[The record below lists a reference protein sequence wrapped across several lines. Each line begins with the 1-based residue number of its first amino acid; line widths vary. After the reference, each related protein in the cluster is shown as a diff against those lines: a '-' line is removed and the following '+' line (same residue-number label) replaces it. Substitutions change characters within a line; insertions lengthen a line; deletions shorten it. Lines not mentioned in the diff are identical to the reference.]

1 MIGVSLFLKKLN
13 HNEII
18 KCTHFIS
25 AVSENFVF
33 ASVHVYLVF
42 FTSSL
47 VEMVF

>member
-13 HNEII
+13 RNEII

-33 ASVHVYLVF
+33 RLGAHLLSVLYLLP
-42 FTSSL
+42 S
-47 VEMVF
+47 